1 LGQVWSL
8 GSDFRTTQSVVE
20 IHPSAR
26 RHGVDDEDIRHAID
40 HSLATEDAGEDPD
53 RWLVIGPDRAGNLLE
68 VVVLFTI
75 EGAQGGDPRN
85 EDARQVQEAD
95 RAVSKD
101 RVYGHTRSGEPITN
115 KDIETLAAEAEA
127 GYDVDALLARR
138 GKRGRPA
145 LGSAPA
151 SVESVR
157 LDPELRD
164 QLLERAKAEG
174 TTTSEVIREAL
185 RRFLKAA

>member
-1 LGQVWSL
+1 M
-8 GSDFRTTQSVVE
+8 
-20 IHPSAR
+20 
-26 RHGVDDEDIRHAID
+26 
-40 HSLATEDAGEDPD
+40 
-53 RWLVIGPDRAGNLLE
+53 
-68 VVVLFTI
+68 
-75 EGAQGGDPRN
+75 
-85 EDARQVQEAD
+85 
-95 RAVSKD
+95 SKD
-101 RVYGHTRSGEPITN
+101 RVYGHTRSGNPITD
-115 KDIETLAAEAEA
+115 KEIETLTAEAEA

-164 QLLERAKAEG
+164 QLLERAKADG

-185 RRFLKAA
+185 RHFLRAA

>member
-1 LGQVWSL
+1 MSQ
-8 GSDFRTTQSVVE
+8 
-20 IHPSAR
+20 
-26 RHGVDDEDIRHAID
+26 
-40 HSLATEDAGEDPD
+40 D
-53 RWLVIGPDRAGNLLE
+53 RP
-68 VVVLFTI
+68 
-75 EGAQGGDPRN
+75 
-85 EDARQVQEAD
+85 
-95 RAVSKD
+95 
-101 RVYGHTRSGEPITN
+101 YGHTRSGRPITD
-115 KDIETLAAEAEA
+115 KEVEVLAAEAES

-145 LGSAPA
+145 LSLAPA
-151 SVESVR
+151 NVESVR

>member
-1 LGQVWSL
+1 MTS
-8 GSDFRTTQSVVE
+8 
-20 IHPSAR
+20 
-26 RHGVDDEDIRHAID
+26 
-40 HSLATEDAGEDPD
+40 
-53 RWLVIGPDRAGNLLE
+53 
-68 VVVLFTI
+68 
-75 EGAQGGDPRN
+75 
-85 EDARQVQEAD
+85 
-95 RAVSKD
+95 D
-101 RVYGHTRSGEPITN
+101 RVYGHTRSGKPLTDKE
-115 KDIETLAAEAEA
+115 IEVLAAEAEA

-138 GKRGRPA
+138 GKRGRPT

-164 QLLERAKAEG
+164 QLLARARADD